1 MSALAKTDYKANA
14 LQVWNEANPS
24 LAARG
29 IDEPTWNSL
38 CTTIYPGAKPDS
50 IIMAIDYCMARK
62 LDVMLKPVHLVPM
75 NVKNAQT
82 GNYEWRDVPMPGI
95 GMYRIQSARSGNVAG
110 IDEPIYGEMITQS
123 FTDKNGKPVSV
134 TFPEWCM
141 VRVHK
146 LIDGRMVSYSA
157 KEYWIEN
164 YASEGKTSDAPNT
177 MWRKRPRGQIA
188 KCAEAQALRKGWP
201 EIDQGVTAEEM
212 EGNHGERDITPPS
225 VQPAAITL
233 ISPKSSLKSRTAKAA
248 PIEAEVVVQQQEP
261 VNGPDFGDDDEPEQF
276 SPEVQ
281 SLLNMLID
289 CYEDSHFKEW
299 KARTA
304 GFAKNSPEFIS
315 LVGAYNARRAEL
327 KTQAQGE

>member
-1 MSALAKTDYKANA
+1 MNKPVTIDYKANS
-14 LQVWNEANPS
+14 LQVWNETNPA

-50 IIMAIDYCMARK
+50 IIMAIDYCAARQ

-110 IDEPIYGEMITQS
+110 IDEPIYGDMITQN
-123 FTDKNGKPVSV
+123 FTDKNNKQVSV

-146 LIDGRMVSYSA
+146 LIEGRIVSYSA

-164 YASEGKTSDAPNT
+164 YASEGKSSDAPNA

-201 EIDQGVTAEEM
+201 EIDQGPTAEEM
-212 EGNHGERDITPPS
+212 EGKFYDADIKDINAAPS
-225 VQPAAITL
+225 QSPA
-233 ISPKSSLKSRTAKAA
+233 KKSLKAF
-248 PIEAEVVVQQQEP
+248 AEQPEVKQAT
-261 VNGPDFGDDDEPEQF
+261 GPDFDQAPADDLQKAISRCLDCQTETDLGQWWSDSCRYENG
-276 SPEVQ
+276 SPEHVEL
-281 SLLNMLID
+281 SHAYFSRLNEI
-289 CYEDSHFKEW
+289 K
-299 KARTA
+299 
-304 GFAKNSPEFIS
+304 
-315 LVGAYNARRAEL
+315 
-327 KTQAQGE
+327 QQGTM

>member
-1 MSALAKTDYKANA
+1 MNKPVTIDYKANSM
-14 LQVWNEANPS
+14 QVWNETNPA

-50 IIMAIDYCMARK
+50 IIMAIDYCSARQ

-110 IDEPIYGEMITQS
+110 IDEPIYGDMITQA
-123 FTDKNGKPVSV
+123 FTDKNCKPVSV

-146 LIDGRMVSYSA
+146 LIGGRIVSYSA

-164 YASEGKTSDAPNT
+164 YASEGKNSDAPNS

-201 EIDQGVTAEEM
+201 EIDQGPTAEEM
-212 EGNHGERDITPPS
+212 EGKFYDADIKDINAAPS
-225 VQPAAITL
+225 QQTAKKSLKAVVEQQPEVKPAA
-233 ISPKSSLKSRTAKAA
+233 
-248 PIEAEVVVQQQEP
+248 V
-261 VNGPDFGDDDEPEQF
+261 PDFDHAPESDLQVAISRSLDCQTLDDLGQWWTANNRYEQG
-276 SPEVQ
+276 SQE
-281 SLLNMLID
+281 
-289 CYEDSHFKEW
+289 Y
-299 KARTA
+299 
-304 GFAKNSPEFIS
+304 
-315 LVGAYNARRAEL
+315 AEL
-327 KTQAQGE
+327 SASYFARQNQITQETM

>member
-1 MSALAKTDYKANA
+1 MNQLVNYKTQA
-14 LQVWNEANPS
+14 LQVWNEKNPA

-50 IIMAIDYCMARK
+50 IIMAIDYCAARQ

-75 NVKNAQT
+75 NVKDAKT

-95 GMYRIQSARSGNVAG
+95 GMYRIQSARSGNAAG
-110 IDEPIYGEMITQS
+110 IDEPIYGDMITQS

-146 LIDGRMVSYSA
+146 LIEGRIVSYSA

-164 YASEGKTSDAPNT
+164 YASEGKNSDAPNS

-201 EIDQGVTAEEM
+201 EIDQGPTAEEM
-212 EGNHGERDITPPS
+212 EGKSFEIEINPAQS
-225 VQPAAITL
+225 QPQQQLVTSNAASAL
-233 ISPKSSLKSRTAKAA
+233 AAAKNKKTAQAA
-248 PIEAEVVVQQQEP
+248 PVDFDEAEV
-261 VNGPDFGDDDEPEQF
+261 PEL
-276 SPEVQ
+276 SEGAMKLL
-281 SLLNMLID
+281 SLLEDCQNMDDLNAWAAD
-289 CYEDSHFKEW
+289 ASVKFPNGTPDGNVLANAYTS
-299 KARTA
+299 KANL
-304 GFAKNSPEFIS
+304 FSQS
-315 LVGAYNARRAEL
+315 
-327 KTQAQGE
+327 QQ

>member
-1 MSALAKTDYKANA
+1 MNKPVTIDYKANSM
-14 LQVWNEANPS
+14 QVWNETNPA

-50 IIMAIDYCMARK
+50 IIMAIDYCSARQ

-110 IDEPIYGEMITQS
+110 IDEPIYGDMITQT

-134 TFPEWCM
+134 TFPEWCL

-146 LIDGRMVSYSA
+146 LIEGRIVSYSA

-164 YASEGKTSDAPNT
+164 YASEGKSSDAPNA

-201 EIDQGVTAEEM
+201 EIDQGPTAEEM
-212 EGNHGERDITPPS
+212 EGKFYDADIKDINQTPS
-225 VQPAAITL
+225 QTTA
-233 ISPKSSLKSRTAKAA
+233 KKSLKAVVEQQPEAKPAS
-248 PIEAEVVVQQQEP
+248 
-261 VNGPDFGDDDEPEQF
+261 GPDFDHAPETELQVAISRSLDCQTLDDLGQWWTANNRYEQGTQ
-276 SPEVQ
+276 E
-281 SLLNMLID
+281 
-289 CYEDSHFKEW
+289 Y
-299 KARTA
+299 
-304 GFAKNSPEFIS
+304 
-315 LVGAYNARRAEL
+315 AEL
-327 KTQAQGE
+327 SAAYFARQNQISQGTM